1 MPFPARG
8 CREGSTEMSL
18 DRGSRI
24 SSSPTIPY
32 RGVFFSIS
40 ESRITAMPSRNVAI
54 RRNAIQR
61 SHHGP
66 VGGVPLV
73 VTHATRP
80 DWATLAT

>member
-1 MPFPARG
+1 
-8 CREGSTEMSL
+8 
-18 DRGSRI
+18 
-24 SSSPTIPY
+24 
-32 RGVFFSIS
+32 
-40 ESRITAMPSRNVAI
+40 MPSRNVAI